1 MRQSFVFIF
10 LFSCFSAFSQVV
22 LPYSINN
29 GPLPSDS
36 DQVVAYTPYIDST
49 DLFIASGF
57 HTGDTVPDFTL
68 YDTASQAHQLET
80 ILSDGK
86 PVLLAS
92 VSLTCPASR
101 RSMQLVLP
109 TLTANYGSQVNF
121 VLVYT
126 LEAHPIGPDFCPY
139 SDTVNT
145 TVQNYQD
152 SILFPQPVNYYQR
165 KRMAKRFS
173 NLFAPAATL
182 VIDGPGNEFWSAF
195 GPAPNN
201 AYLLTPEGVVYR
213 KYGWMSRS
221 VTDIMQDIPDLLLTT
236 GTQSPVS
243 ADLISVYPNPSNGPA
258 TVSVKGANTWYLS
271 IYDLSG
277 RCVATEE
284 DIHAQTADL
293 EQYHLANGTY
303 LLLIRTA
310 TAQKNL
316 PFIVQ

>member
-1 MRQSFVFIF
+1 MRQSFVFLF
-10 LFSCFSAFSQVV
+10 LFSCFSAFSQVN
-22 LPYSINN
+22 LPYSINS

-36 DQVVAYTPYIDST
+36 DQVASYTPYIDST

-57 HTGDTVPDFTL
+57 HAGDTVPDFTL
-68 YDTASQAHQLET
+68 YDTASQVHQLEN

-86 PVLLAS
+86 PVFLAS

-109 TLTANYGSQVNF
+109 GLVAAYGNQVNF
-121 VLVYT
+121 VLAYT
-126 LEAHPIGPDFCPY
+126 IEAHPVGPDFSPY

-145 TVQNYQD
+145 GFENLQD
-152 SILFPQPVNYYQR
+152 SVLFAQPVNYYQR
-165 KRMAKRFS
+165 KRMARRFS

-201 AYLLTPEGVVYR
+201 AYLLTAEGVVYR
-213 KYGWMSRS
+213 KYGWMSHS
-221 VTDIMQDIPDLLLTT
+221 KIQIMQDIPELLLTT
-236 GTQSPVS
+236 GTNSPVS
-243 ADLISVYPNPSNGPA
+243 ADMISVYPNPSSGA
-258 TVSVKGANTWYLS
+258 ARVSVKGANTWYLS

-303 LLLIRTA
+303 FLLIRTP